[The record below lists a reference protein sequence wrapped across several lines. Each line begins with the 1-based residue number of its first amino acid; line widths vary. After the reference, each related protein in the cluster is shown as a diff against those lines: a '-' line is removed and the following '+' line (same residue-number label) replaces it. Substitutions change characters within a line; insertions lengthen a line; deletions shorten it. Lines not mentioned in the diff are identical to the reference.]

1 MVSCLQQVPAW
12 GFAER
17 LQLLKFS
24 TTVGGAGQPA
34 AAPRPTCGYGKDAHM
49 ARKCIGKKMRFE
61 IMKRDGFACIYCG
74 RKPPEVSL
82 EIDHVVA
89 IATNGA
95 HHPSNMVTACYDC
108 NRGKGKRSLTDIP
121 APLAGQMEQAA
132 ETRKKLEEHQKVLH
146 DIEAL
151 KEEDA
156 WKILHLL
163 QLDQLEKTG
172 AVSNDW
178 FRGVS
183 VLLKRVDREVLFDLA
198 AWTACNH
205 PFRKRDKS
213 RFLTFCKAAW
223 NIVREGEQPCE
234 SDHPTSGQ
242 PSKT

>member
-1 MVSCLQQVPAW
+1 
-12 GFAER
+12 
-17 LQLLKFS
+17 
-24 TTVGGAGQPA
+24 
-34 AAPRPTCGYGKDAHM
+34 M

-74 RKPPEVSL
+74 RKPPEVAL

-89 IATNGA
+89 IAANGA

-108 NRGKGKRSLTDIP
+108 NAGKGKRSLTEIP
-121 APLAGQMEQAA
+121 VSLAVQIERAA
-132 ETRKKLEEHQKVLH
+132 QTRKKLEEHHKVLQ

-151 KEEDA
+151 EREDA

-163 QLDQLEKTG
+163 HLKELEEEGSTRT
-172 AVSNDW
+172 DW

-183 VLLKRVDREVLFDLA
+183 HLLKRVDREVLFDLA
-198 AWTACNH
+198 AWTASNH
-205 PFRKRDKS
+205 SFRKSDKS

>member
-1 MVSCLQQVPAW
+1 MQQVPAW

-95 HHPSNMVTACYDC
+95 HHPSNMVTACCDC

-121 APLAGQMEQAA
+121 APLAGQIEQAA
-132 ETRKKLEEHQKVLH
+132 ETRKKLEEHQKVLRE
-146 DIEAL
+146 IEAL
-151 KEEDA
+151 EEEDT
-156 WKILHLL
+156 WKILNLL
-163 QLDQLEKTG
+163 QLKELEETG
-172 AVSNDW
+172 SISKDW
-178 FRGVS
+178 FCGVS
-183 VLLKRVDREVLFDLA
+183 RLMQRVDREVLFDLA
-198 AWTACNH
+198 ANTGSNH
-205 PFRKRDKS
+205 PLRRGDRS